1 MRILFEVA
9 LPFLAPFAA
18 YAAYRLL
25 VTKGEGF
32 LQRTPWSLLSIAGL
46 ALACAALASLAFMGG
61 FQPGGRYVPPR
72 LEHGQIVPGHVVP
85 R

>member
-25 VTKGEGF
+25 VTRGEAF
-32 LQRTPWSLLSIAGL
+32 LQRTPWSLLTIAGL
-46 ALACAALASLAFMGG
+46 VLACAALASLAFMGG

-72 LEHGQIVPGHVVP
+72 LEHGRIVPGHVVP